1 MKKEIIHPVRAL
13 SGGLE
18 LPGDKSISH
27 RYAMIAALAEG
38 TSELRHFA
46 AARDCHSTLGCM
58 KALGAEVTVDKC
70 TVKISGRGLRGLK
83 SSWRTLDAENS
94 GTTIRLLSGILSG
107 QEFTT
112 RITGDA
118 SLQKRPMKRVVTPLR
133 QMGADIRAKDDNFP
147 PLEIH
152 GSKLRAMHYEMPM
165 ASAQVKSAVL
175 LAGLFADGDTSVT
188 EPAAT
193 RDHTELALAEFGAN
207 IQKHGRTIT
216 VHGMSNGTNCA
227 NLQARS
233 LDVPGDLS
241 SAVFF
246 IAAATLLPESNLIIA
261 GVGMNPT
268 RSAILDFFQSMG
280 AAVSVVNLQAN
291 QGEVVGDLAI
301 KGAALK
307 GGIVSGDLVPLL
319 IDELPMLAALA
330 PFTDQGI
337 EIRDAAELRVK
348 ESDRIAALAENLK
361 RMGATVEE
369 RSDGLR
375 IAGKSAGKLH
385 GAEIEP
391 HGDHRIAMAFAVA
404 GLASDGETVIRDADC
419 AAVSYPT
426 FFNELRRL
434 STAL

>member
-1 MKKEIIHPVRAL
+1 VKKESIKPAKAL
-13 SGGLE
+13 SGGLQ

-38 TSELRHFA
+38 TSELRNFA

-58 KALGAEVTVDKC
+58 KALGAEVAVDKT
-70 TVKISGRGLRGLK
+70 TVKITGRGLHGLK

-107 QEFTT
+107 QAFTT
-112 RITGDA
+112 KMTGDA

-152 GSKLRAMHYEMPM
+152 GSKLTAIHYEMPM

-175 LAGLFADGDTSVT
+175 LAGLFAAGDTRVT
-188 EPAAT
+188 EPATT
-193 RDHTELALAEFGAN
+193 RDHTELALAEFGAH
-207 IQKHGRTIT
+207 IDKSGRTIT
-216 VHGMSNGTNCA
+216 VHGMANDSNKS

-233 LDVPGDLS
+233 LEIPGDLS

-246 IAAATLLPESNLIIA
+246 IAAASLLPGSDLFIGN
-261 GVGMNPT
+261 VGLNPT
-268 RSAILDFFQSMG
+268 RSAILDFFRSMG
-280 AAVSVVNLQAN
+280 AALSVINLQAN
-291 QGEVVGDLAI
+291 QGEVVGDLSV
-301 KGAALK
+301 KGALLK
-307 GGIVSGDLVPLL
+307 GGVVAGDLVPLL

-330 PFTDQGI
+330 PFTEQGI

-369 RSDGLR
+369 RPDGLR
-375 IAGKSAGKLH
+375 IAGRSAGKLH

-404 GLASDGETVIRDADC
+404 GLAAEGETVIHDADC
-419 AAVSYPT
+419 AGVSYPT
-426 FFNELRRL
+426 FFAELKRL
-434 STAL
+434 AAL